1 MAPMF
6 AYTVKAEFESEAVAS
21 EWLRWLEHGH
31 LQGVIEGGAQ
41 EAVLVQLGPL
51 QFEVRYRF
59 ENAKAFAAY
68 EAGPA
73 VALRAD
79 SLAKFP
85 ASRGIKMTRSA
96 GQVLAELA
104 VDRGAW

>member
-6 AYTVKAEFESEAVAS
+6 AYTVKAEFESDAVAV
-21 EWLRWLEHGH
+21 EWLAWLEHGH
-31 LQGVIEGGAQ
+31 LQGVIDGGAQ
-41 EAVLVQLGPL
+41 EAVLVRLGPL
-51 QFEVRYRF
+51 SFEVRYRF

-73 VALRAD
+73 VALRSD

-96 GQVLAELA
+96 GEVVSELA
-104 VDRGAW
+104 VNRGAW

>member
-21 EWLRWLEHGH
+21 EWLKWLEHGH
-31 LQGVIEGGAQ
+31 LQGVIEAGAQ
-41 EAVLVQLGPL
+41 EAVLLQVGPL
-51 QFEVRYRF
+51 TYEVRYRF

-73 VALRAD
+73 IALRSD
-79 SLAKFP
+79 SLARFP
-85 ASRGIKMTRSA
+85 ASRGIKMSRSS
-96 GQVLAELA
+96 GQVLSEIA
-104 VDRGAW
+104 VNRGAW